1 MILEKQ
7 TIAYWEKRRNFQY
20 FSEAIRLCRTYEGNS
35 SNVLEVGSRDTK
47 FLERLDW
54 IPKKVAIDKYMR
66 PTIANAENI
75 QGDFLTWQ
83 EPQNFDLAICLQV
96 VEHLKEVAPFAE
108 K

>member
-1 MILEKQ
+1 MTIEAQ
-7 TIAYWEKRRNFQY
+7 TKAYWEKRRNFQY
-20 FSEAIRLCRTYEGNS
+20 FLEAIRLCRTYEGNA

-47 FLERLDW
+47 FLERLYW
-54 IPKKVAIDKYMR
+54 IPKKVAIDKYIS

-75 QGDFLTWQ
+75 QGDFMTWH
-83 EPQNFDLAICLQV
+83 EPHDFDLAICLQV